1 LNQFRSYCRFGHC
14 KFNFR
19 KDAWFFAA
27 RQANQKNGFF
37 CLPALPRGNREYIQ
51 ADKVKSSL
59 RILNLEDNATDA
71 ELNQAMISARWPQC
85 ELVRV
90 ASREEFIKALEKD
103 NFDLILSD
111 YSIPGFDGQSALQIA
126 REKSP
131 GIPFIFV
138 SGTIGEDAAIEALKN
153 GATDYVLKHRL
164 MRLIPAVDRALRESE
179 EHAECERAE
188 QCMRESEHKYRA
200 LFESLADA
208 AFLADEQSGKI
219 IDANHSAE
227 ILLGCSR
234 GEILG
239 QEQTKFLA
247 LDKIRERAGAAE
259 DGAQSLTHFEC
270 DMIRASGPPV
280 PVSVH
285 GTRLKLYGRSLVLWL
300 CHQLEISSANPP
312 EKNLMP
318 LSP

>member
-1 LNQFRSYCRFGHC
+1 MLAPHHGKNSKLGVIWRAPEDFENFLIFLGREIVFLNQFRSYCRFGHC

-27 RQANQKNGFF
+27 RQANQKNAFF
-37 CLPALPRGNREYIQ
+37 CLPALPRGNREYMQ

-131 GIPFIFV
+131 GIPFLFV
-138 SGTIGEDAAIEALKN
+138 SGTIGEDLAIEALKS

-164 MRLIPAVDRALRESE
+164 LRLIPAVDRALREAA
-179 EHAECERAE
+179 EHSECERAE
-188 QCMRESEHKYRA
+188 LAMRESEHKYREV
-200 LFESLADA
+200 FENLDEA
-208 AFLADEQSGKI
+208 AFLADQKTGRI
-219 IDANHSAE
+219 IDTNRRAE
-227 ILLGCSR
+227 
-234 GEILG
+234 
-239 QEQTKFLA
+239 KMLA
-247 LDKIRERAGAAE
+247 
-259 DGAQSLTHFEC
+259 S
-270 DMIRASGPPV
+270 
-280 PVSVH
+280 
-285 GTRLKLYGRSLVLWL
+285 
-300 CHQLEISSANPP
+300 
-312 EKNLMP
+312 
-318 LSP
+318 